1 MERITQ
7 ESLLLYIYG
16 EASTEQTAA
25 IKAALET
32 DWELNEKYREL
43 LSAKE
48 SLGPVNVS
56 PRKKALDFVLNY
68 ANKQVKEFT
77 EQ

>member
-1 MERITQ
+1 MQSITQ
-7 ESLLLYIYG
+7 GDLLLYIYG
-16 EASTEQTAA
+16 EASTEQTVA

-32 DWELNEKYREL
+32 DWNLKEQYQELVL
-43 LSAKE
+43 AKE

-56 PRKKALDFVLNY
+56 PRKKALDFVINY

-77 EQ
+77 E

>member
-1 MERITQ
+1 MQSITQ
-7 ESLLLYIYG
+7 DDLMLYIYG

-25 IKAALET
+25 IKAALQT
-32 DWELNEKYREL
+32 DWKLNEQYQEL

-68 ANKQVKEFT
+68 ASKQVKEFT
-77 EQ
+77 D

>member
-1 MERITQ
+1 MQSITQ
-7 ESLLLYIYG
+7 EELLLYIYG

-25 IKAALET
+25 IKAALES
-32 DWELNEKYREL
+32 DWNLNEQYQAL
-43 LSAKE
+43 VSAKE
-48 SLGPVNVS
+48 SLEPVNVA

-77 EQ
+77 E

>member
-7 ESLLLYIYG
+7 EDLLLYMYG
-16 EASTEQTAA
+16 EASTEQTAV

-32 DWELNEKYREL
+32 DWKLNEQYQEL

-48 SLGPVNVS
+48 SLGPVDVS
-56 PRKKALDFVLNY
+56 PRKKALDFVINY

-77 EQ
+77 D

>member
-1 MERITQ
+1 MQSITQ
-7 ESLLLYIYG
+7 DDLLLYIYG
-16 EASTEQTAA
+16 EASTEKTAA
-25 IKAALET
+25 IRAALQT
-32 DWELNEKYREL
+32 DWKLNEQYQEL

-48 SLGPVNVS
+48 NLVPVNVS

-77 EQ
+77 D